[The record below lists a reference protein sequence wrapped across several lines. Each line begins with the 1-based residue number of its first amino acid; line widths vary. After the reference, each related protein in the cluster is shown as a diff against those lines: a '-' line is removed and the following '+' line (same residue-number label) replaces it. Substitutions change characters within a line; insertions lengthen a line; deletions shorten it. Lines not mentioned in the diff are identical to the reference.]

1 MDCIHLFT
9 CELTGLQSMAL
20 TRPFPVSCCLVS
32 RSAGGNIQFQQGG
45 GGGIQ
50 KIKYKNKC
58 DLWAVCNLYCKKGVA
73 SCVKVLV
80 HKGLHHM
87 LVS

>member
-32 RSAGGNIQFQQGG
+32 RNAGGNIPIQQGG
-45 GGGIQ
+45 GGYIQ
-50 KIKYKNKC
+50 KKKDKNKC
-58 DLWAVCNLYCKKGVA
+58 DMWAVCNLYRKKGVA
-73 SCVKVLV
+73 SCMNLAT
-80 HKGLHHM
+80 
-87 LVS
+87 